1 MKRTV
6 YCGQVR
12 SAHVGQTLVLAGW
25 VHNRRDHG
33 GVLFIDLRDREG
45 LVQLVFHPERKE
57 VFSQGEGLRGEF
69 VIEVSGE
76 VKPRPVGTENPNLPT
91 GAVEVWVESL
101 TVLNQSRT
109 PPFEIS
115 EHSNASEDVRLQYR
129 YLDLRRPPLQK
140 NLILRHRVTQTV
152 RRVLSDNGFLELET
166 PFLTKST
173 PEGARDFLVPSRL
186 SPGNFY
192 ALPQSP
198 QLFKQLFM
206 VAGFDRYYQVA
217 RCFRDEDLRADRQPE
232 FTQID
237 LEMSF
242 IEEEDILGVV
252 EELLKNV
259 FKEALGKE
267 IETPFPRLPYAEA
280 MARFGSDKPD
290 LRFGME
296 IQEVSSVFAK
306 TGFQVF
312 AKTLAAGGVVRALCY
327 PGGAALSRTEID
339 KLTEWV
345 KTFGA
350 KGLAWLKMT
359 ESGAESSIAKFM
371 SADELAELPK
381 KVGAKPGDIV
391 FFGAGPALDVAAY
404 LGPLRLEL
412 AKRAGW
418 TKTEGVFKF
427 LWVVD
432 FPLFEYSAED
442 KKWNAVHHPFTR
454 PEPEDERALMDG
466 LGSRPLNTL
475 RSRAYDIVLNGS
487 EIGGGSLRVHQAALQ
502 SKIFEILGIS
512 PEAAKAKF
520 GFLLDALDYGAPP
533 HGGLALGL
541 DRLVALLTGQESIRD
556 VIAFPKTQRGADP
569 MSGAPSSVDEAQLL
583 KELSLKF
590 TRGPSP
596 SPSGPRGAPPPASGG
611 EEKA

>member
-12 SAHVGQTLVLAGW
+12 PDHVGKTIVLAGW

-45 LVQLVFHPERKE
+45 LVQLVFHPERKD
-57 VFSQGEGLRGEF
+57 VFAQGEALRGEF

-76 VKPRPVGTENPNLPT
+76 VKPRPAGTENAALPT

-101 TVLNQSRT
+101 TVLNHSRT

-115 EHSNASEDVRLQYR
+115 EHSNASEDVRLLYR

-152 RRVLSDNGFLELET
+152 RSFLADQGFLELET

-186 SPGNFY
+186 SPGSFY

-242 IEEEDILGVV
+242 VEEEDILGLV
-252 EELLKNV
+252 EGLLKNV
-259 FKEALGKE
+259 FKAALGKE
-267 IETPFPRLPYAEA
+267 IKTPFPRLSYADA
-280 MARFGSDKPD
+280 LTRYGSDKPD

-296 IQEVSSVFAK
+296 IQEVSSVFSK

-359 ESGAESSIAKFM
+359 EQGAESSIAKFM
-371 SADELAELPK
+371 SPEELTELPK
-381 KVGAKPGDIV
+381 KVGAKTGDIV
-391 FFGAGPALDVAAY
+391 FFGAGPALDVAAC

-418 TKTEGVFKF
+418 TKKEGVFEF

-432 FPLFEYSAED
+432 FPLFDYSGED

-454 PEPEDERALMDG
+454 PAREDEQALIDG
-466 LGSRPLNTL
+466 VGVRPLNTL

-512 PEAAKAKF
+512 PESAKAKF

-541 DRLVALLTGQESIRD
+541 DRLVALLTGEDSIRD

-569 MSGAPSSVDEAQLL
+569 MSGAPSPVDEAQLL
-583 KELSLKF
+583 KELAVKIQH
-590 TRGPSP
+590 P
-596 SPSGPRGAPPPASGG
+596 PR
-611 EEKA
+611 

>member
-12 SAHVGQTLVLAGW
+12 PEQVGKKITLAGW

-45 LVQLVFHPERKE
+45 LVQLVFHPERPE
-57 VFSQGEGLRGEF
+57 VFAQGEALRGEF
-69 VIEVSGE
+69 VVEVFGE
-76 VKPRPVGTENPNLPT
+76 VKPRPAGTENPHLPT
-91 GAVEVWVESL
+91 GAVEVWVETL
-101 TVLNQSRT
+101 EILNPSRT

-152 RRVLSDNGFLELET
+152 RSFLADNGFLELET

-242 IEEEDILGVV
+242 IEEEDILSLV
-252 EELLKNV
+252 EGLLKNV
-259 FKEALGKE
+259 FKAALGKDV
-267 IETPFPRLPYAEA
+267 ETPFPRLSYAEA
-280 MARFGSDKPD
+280 MARYGSDKPD

-312 AKTLAAGGVVRALCY
+312 AKALAAGGVVRALCY
-327 PGGAALSRTEID
+327 PGGAALSRAEID

-359 ESGAESSIAKFM
+359 EKGAESSISKFM
-371 SADELAELPK
+371 SETELAELPRA
-381 KVGAKPGDIV
+381 VGAKTGDIV
-391 FFGAGPALDVAAY
+391 FFGAGPAAQVAAY

-418 TKTEGVFKF
+418 TKTQGVFKF

-432 FPLFEYSAED
+432 FPLFEFSAED

-454 PEPEDERALMDG
+454 PAPEDEKMLMEGWTD
-466 LGSRPLNTL
+466 RPLESL
-475 RSRAYDIVLNGS
+475 SSRAYDIVLNGS
-487 EIGGGSLRVHQAALQ
+487 EIGGGSLRIHQTGLQ
-502 SKIFEILGIS
+502 SKIFEVLGIDPAS
-512 PEAAKAKF
+512 ARAKF

-541 DRLVALLTGQESIRD
+541 DRLVALLTGEDSIRD
-556 VIAFPKTQRGADP
+556 VIAFPKTQKGADP
-569 MSGAPSSVDEAQLL
+569 MSGAPSTVDETLL
-583 KELSLKF
+583 LRELALKIS
-590 TRGPSP
+590 R
-596 SPSGPRGAPPPASGG
+596 PSGPVPTPGAPL
-611 EEKA
+611 K

>member
-1 MKRTV
+1 MKRTT
-6 YCGQVR
+6 YCGLVTKKWE
-12 SAHVGQTLVLAGW
+12 GQKVTLNGW

-33 GVLFIDLRDREG
+33 GVIFVDLRDREG
-45 LVQLVFHPERKE
+45 LVQLVFHPEQKAI
-57 VFSQGEGLRGEF
+57 FAAGEALRGEA
-69 VIEVSGE
+69 VVEV
-76 VKPRPVGTENPNLPT
+76 VGTVRLRPAGTVNPNLST
-91 GAVEVWVESL
+91 GEIEVWVEAVE
-101 TVLNQSRT
+101 VLNVSRT

-140 NLILRHRVTQTV
+140 NLILRHKVTQTV
-152 RRVLSDNGFLELET
+152 RDVLANQGFLELET

-186 SPGNFY
+186 NAGTFY

-206 VAGFDRYYQVA
+206 VSGFDRYYQIA

-242 IEEEDILGVV
+242 IDVDDVIGLV
-252 EELLKNV
+252 ETLLKAV
-259 FKEALGKE
+259 FKAALGKD
-267 IETPFPRLPYAEA
+267 IPTPFPRLSYDEA
-280 MARFGSDKPD
+280 MRRFGSDKPD

-296 IQEVSSVFAK
+296 IQDVSSVFAETK
-306 TGFQVF
+306 FQVF
-312 AKTLAAGGVVRALCY
+312 ANALKSGGVVRALCL
-327 PGGAALSRTEID
+327 PGGAAMSRTEID
-339 KLTEWV
+339 KLTDWV

-350 KGLAWLKMT
+350 RGLAWLKMT
-359 ESGAESSIAKFM
+359 DKGPESSIAKFM
-371 SADELAELPK
+371 SEKELADLPK
-381 KVGAKPGDIV
+381 AVGAKTGDIV
-391 FFGAGPALDVAAY
+391 LFGAGPAADVSAY
-404 LGPLRLEL
+404 LGPLRVEL
-412 AKRAGW
+412 ARRAGW
-418 TKTEGVFKF
+418 TKTEGVFQF

-454 PEPEDERALMDG
+454 PAPENEKALLEG
-466 LGSRPLNTL
+466 GAPAEQLSAF
-475 RSRAYDIVLNGS
+475 RSRAYDIVLNGT
-487 EIGGGSLRVHQAALQ
+487 EIGGGSLRIHQTALQ

-512 PEAAKAKF
+512 GESARAKF
-520 GFLLDALDYGAPP
+520 GFLLDALDFGAPP

-541 DRLVALLTGQESIRD
+541 DRLVALLTGEDSIRD

-569 MSGAPSSVDEAQLL
+569 MSGAPSTVDEAQLL
-583 KELSLKF
+583 KELSL
-590 TRGPSP
+590 RIA
-596 SPSGPRGAPPPASGG
+596 RAPEPK
-611 EEKA
+611 KA

>member
-1 MKRTV
+1 MGQLQGDFHLKRTV
-6 YCGQVR
+6 YCGFVR
-12 SAHVGQTLVLAGW
+12 PEHVGKKIVLSGW

-33 GVLFIDLRDREG
+33 GVIFVDLRDREG
-45 LVQLVFHPERKE
+45 LVQLVFHPDRKE
-57 VFSQGEGLRGEF
+57 VFAQGEALRGEF
-69 VIEVSGE
+69 VIEILGE
-76 VKPRPVGTENPNLPT
+76 VKPRPAGTENPNLPT

-101 TVLNQSRT
+101 EVLNHSKT

-115 EHSNASEDVRLQYR
+115 EHSNASEDIRLQYR

-152 RRVLSDNGFLELET
+152 RSFLAENGFLELET

-206 VAGFDRYYQVA
+206 VAGFDRYYQIA

-237 LEMSF
+237 MEMSF
-242 IEEEDILGVV
+242 IEEEDILGLV
-252 EELLKNV
+252 EGLLKNV
-259 FKEALGKE
+259 FKAALGKD
-267 IETPFPRLPYAEA
+267 IATPFPRLSYDEA

-296 IQEVSSVFAK
+296 IQDVSSVFAK

-359 ESGAESSIAKFM
+359 EQGAESSIAKFM
-371 SADELAELPK
+371 SPAELAELPK
-381 KVGAKPGDIV
+381 TVGAKPGDIV

-454 PEPEDERALMDG
+454 PTLADEKALKEG
-466 LGSRPLNTL
+466 GSDRPLTAL

-487 EIGGGSLRVHQAALQ
+487 EIGGGSLRIHQTALQ

-512 PEAAKAKF
+512 PESARAKF

-541 DRLVALLTGQESIRD
+541 DRLVALLAGEESIRD
-556 VIAFPKTQRGADP
+556 VIAFPKTQKGADP
-569 MSGAPSSVDEAQLL
+569 MSGAPSSVDEAQLQ
-583 KELSLKF
+583 KELALKIIL
-590 TRGPSP
+590 
-596 SPSGPRGAPPPASGG
+596 
-611 EEKA
+611 